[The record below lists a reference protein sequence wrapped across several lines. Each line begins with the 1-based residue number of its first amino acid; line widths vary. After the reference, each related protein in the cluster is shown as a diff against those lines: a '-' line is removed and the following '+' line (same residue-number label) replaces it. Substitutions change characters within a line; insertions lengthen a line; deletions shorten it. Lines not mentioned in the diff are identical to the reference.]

1 MAFKMLK
8 KKTTENSC
16 EEKGNL
22 KFHGPCNLH
31 LILFLGQ
38 SQCYWGSVLCQELRS
53 ASPCKRGSK
62 SHDPSPS
69 GEKGNPL
76 RLQHFFWPWW
86 RGRGSLPNFDE
97 FCRSLSNCPNQVL
110 VLFGQC
116 LGEGKAGSPL
126 WGPPCCNVFRLS
138 SVLAGMTFAKT
149 DISLD
154 VDAELLREEPPQCK
168 IWERIVKL
176 LEESIIKDHKVE
188 NWRSQSQSCYWFVL
202 LYWRLSAF
210 RNWYNVDRE

>member
-76 RLQHFFWPWW
+76 RSQHFSGHGGVAWF
-86 RGRGSLPNFDE
+86 LAE
-97 FCRSLSNCPNQVL
+97 FCRSLSNCPNQAL

-126 WGPPCCNVFRLS
+126 WGPPCCNVLPLS

-154 VDAELLREEPPQCK
+154 VDAELLQEEPPCK
-168 IWERIVKL
+168 IWERISCWKKT
-176 LEESIIKDHKVE
+176 SSQ
-188 NWRSQSQSCYWFVL
+188 RS
-202 LYWRLSAF
+202 
-210 RNWYNVDRE
+210 